1 MKIQNNIHNE
11 FVADAACLDS
21 TSLLAASGTRT
32 LIPCQK
38 CSNHQ
43 LYHEIP
49 PMEHPLYSRLHPKVM
64 PQATSTLRV
73 SLYLAESVLY
83 TCIQVYSS
91 QLSIYQTRK
100 SSHGTTTRNISERAA
115 LPKTQML
122 YTHEVVLATN
132 RIAPK
137 CLRSKPRWKRIC
149 VEVICESLSICAIF
163 QCCIKV
169 HV

>member
-1 MKIQNNIHNE
+1 MKSHLWNTLFIRVYTQKSCPKPHRLAVSRCI
-11 FVADAACLDS
+11 
-21 TSLLAASGTRT
+21 SL
-32 LIPCQK
+32 
-38 CSNHQ
+38 N
-43 LYHEIP
+43 LY
-49 PMEHPLYSRLHPKVM
+49 
-64 PQATSTLRV
+64 
-73 SLYLAESVLY
+73 Y
-83 TCIQVYSS
+83 TCIQVYGS

-149 VEVICESLSICAIF
+149 VEVICQSLSICAIF

-169 HV
+169 HVERIYIVVSKKLLDPPLYSIQI